1 MGYIKSTDG
10 HTIHSPQ
17 TAFFWHK
24 QAPETE
30 GCATG
35 DGGDIGDMRNM
46 GDRGHRAGSRSSQK
60 WVKSLEIVFKKFLNW
75 AIWADKADWADLDRD
90 QTFKKRSKKLNF

>member
-46 GDRGHRAGSRSSQK
+46 GDRGDRGDRGHK
-60 WVKSLEIVFKKFLNW
+60 DFEVLKKVFKKF
-75 AIWADKADWADLDRD
+75 
-90 QTFKKRSKKLNF
+90 

>member
-1 MGYIKSTDG
+1 
-10 HTIHSPQ
+10 
-17 TAFFWHK
+17 
-24 QAPETE
+24 
-30 GCATG
+30 
-35 DGGDIGDMRNM
+35 MRNM

-90 QTFKKRSKKLNF
+90 QTFKKDLKS